1 MSDKHSQIFRNPH
14 RTSNAN
20 NTNEIWTDLIGIEQ
34 TKDAGT
40 NTAIEASIKAPG
52 RIGGAGVGTTLN
64 RRRRGT
70 AGDEAV
76 IHPTEALVALARLNA
91 AKNRADGN
99 PEGSRGF
106 CTKCGGSGHLSTQ
119 CKNQYSLLKDDEDDD
134 DGGLNFGTGAD
145 TNSSGSSSSSSSSGR
160 KKRKRR
166 KKSKKSKKSKGKKRR
181 KSGDYSSSSEDR
193 RRKRRR
199 QKSKKKKSKKRSRS
213 DSSSASSAD
222 SSSDSD

>member
-1 MSDKHSQIFRNPH
+1 MSDKHSQIFPNPH

-119 CKNQYSLLKDDEDDD
+119 CKNQYSLLKDDDDD

>member
-1 MSDKHSQIFRNPH
+1 MRPASFSSPASDKHSQIFPNPH

-134 DGGLNFGTGAD
+134 GGLNFGTGAD
-145 TNSSGSSSSSSSSGR
+145 ANSSGSSSSSSSSGR

-199 QKSKKKKSKKRSRS
+199 QKKKKSKKRSRS
-213 DSSSASSAD
+213 DSSS
-222 SSSDSD
+222 SDSD